1 MAEAVFSVVH
11 AGPHVTVQDGGRP
24 GMMRY
29 GVPASG
35 PMDRMA
41 LAIANTA
48 LGNPPGQAG
57 IEVSLGGLVL
67 DCRSGAVTL
76 AVAGGGFIVGAG
88 ERTLGSWQVLTVR
101 AGERLTIRPGPWGNW
116 TCLAF
121 AGQVRAPCWLGSRA
135 THVTSGL
142 GGGRLVAG
150 QELTIAGA
158 DLREGREGAIPCPVW
173 ARPRAAVRAVL
184 GPQDRFFAPEA
195 VELLTT
201 RPFQLTDSY
210 DRMGVRLRGPQLE
223 MASALSIPSEP
234 ILRGS
239 VQVSGDGGATVLLA
253 DHQTTGGYPKI
264 ATLIGEDID
273 GFTQLRPR
281 DFARF
286 RLISP
291 EEAVGI
297 ARHRARQKTA
307 YLQALARRRQAPVTV
322 GIRGFSAV

>member
-1 MAEAVFSVVH
+1 MAETVFSIVH

-24 GMMRY
+24 GLMRY

-35 PMDRMA
+35 PMDRMS

-57 IEVSLGGLVL
+57 IEVSLGGLAL

-76 AVAGGGFIVGAG
+76 AVAGGGFIVGVG
-88 ERTLGSWQVLTVR
+88 ERVLGSWQVLTVR
-101 AGERLTIRPGPWGNW
+101 AGERLTVRSGPWGNW

-121 AGQVRAPCWLGSRA
+121 AGQVQAPSWLGSRA
-135 THVTSGL
+135 THSTSGF
-142 GGGRLVAG
+142 GGGGLVAG
-150 QELTIAGA
+150 QELVVTGTK
-158 DLREGREGAIPCPVW
+158 LHEGREGRIPCPVW

-195 VELLTT
+195 VELLTST
-201 RPFQLTDSY
+201 PFQLTDSY
-210 DRMGVRLRGPQLE
+210 DRMGVRLRGPGLV

-239 VQVSGDGGATVLLA
+239 VQVSGDGVATVLLA

-273 GFTQLRPR
+273 GFAQLRPH

-286 RLISP
+286 RLVSP

-297 ARHRARQKTA
+297 ARHRARHKAA
-307 YLQALARRRQAPVTV
+307 YLAALGRRA
-322 GIRGFSAV
+322 

>member
-24 GMMRY
+24 GLMRY

-35 PMDRMA
+35 PMDRMS
-41 LAIANTA
+41 LRIANAA

-76 AVAGGGFIVGAG
+76 AVVGGGFIVGAG

-121 AGQVRAPCWLGSRA
+121 AGQLQAPCWLGSRA

-142 GGGRLVAG
+142 GGGRLLAG

-158 DLREGREGAIPCPVW
+158 EVRERGERRIPCPIW

-184 GPQDRFFAPEA
+184 GPQERCFAPGA
-195 VELLTT
+195 VELLTSA
-201 RPFQLTDSY
+201 PFRLTDAY
-210 DRMGVRLRGPQLE
+210 DRMGVRLHGPQLE
-223 MASALSIPSEP
+223 TTALSLPSEP

-239 VQVSGDGGATVLLA
+239 VQVSGDGVATVLLA

-273 GFTQLRPR
+273 GFVQLRPH

-286 RLISP
+286 RLVSP

-297 ARHRARQKTA
+297 ARHRARQKA
-307 YLQALARRRQAPVTV
+307 AWLATMARA
-322 GIRGFSAV
+322 GA

>member
-1 MAEAVFSVVH
+1 MAEAVFSVIH

-24 GMMRY
+24 GLMRY

-35 PMDRMA
+35 PMDRMS

-57 IEVSLGGLVL
+57 IEVSLGGLAL

-76 AVAGGGFIVGAG
+76 AVAGGGFILGAG
-88 ERTLGSWQVLTVR
+88 ERRLGSWTVLTVR

-121 AGQVRAPCWLGSRA
+121 AGQVQAPLWLGSRA
-135 THVTSGL
+135 THSASGL
-142 GGGRLVAG
+142 GGGRLAAG
-150 QELTIAGA
+150 QELVITGTELHQA
-158 DLREGREGAIPCPVW
+158 REGAIPCPVW

-184 GPQDRFFAPEA
+184 GPQDRFFAPET
-195 VELLTT
+195 VELLTS

-210 DRMGVRLRGPQLE
+210 DRMGVRLRGPRFD

-239 VQVSGDGGATVLLA
+239 VQVSGDGAATVLLA

-264 ATLIGEDID
+264 ATLIGDDID
-273 GFTQLRPR
+273 GFAQLRPH

-286 RLISP
+286 RLVPP
-291 EEAVGI
+291 EEAVAI
-297 ARHRARQKTA
+297 ARHRARQKAA
-307 YLQALARRRQAPVTV
+307 YLAALRRR
-322 GIRGFSAV
+322 G